1 MSNTTQ
7 TTTSGGPWWLSTNF
21 ALTVSMLVGS
31 IFVGFDKVDAQAG
44 VASIAGVIASV
55 GAIREKVKGVDFK
68 GWLKNSNTWAYI
80 GTIVVTFVPVIP
92 AELFTNL
99 GDIAANAIGGNWQ
112 GILVGIFSLGTILY
126 QLFKPKTA
134 PVKA

>member
-7 TTTSGGPWWLSTNF
+7 TKSGGPWWLSTNF

-44 VASIAGVIASV
+44 VASIAGVIAAV

-68 GWLKNSNTWAYI
+68 GWIGNRNTWAYL
-80 GTIVVTFVPVIP
+80 GTIVVTFIP
-92 AELFTNL
+92 ALPVDAFQHL
-99 GDIAANAIGGNWQ
+99 GEIAANVIGGNWQ
-112 GILVGIFSLGTILY
+112 GILVSLFSLGTILY
-126 QLFKPKTA
+126 HFFQPKPKPA
-134 PVKA
+134 A